1 MNTPKRERLQLD
13 VSDAVRK
20 RAKVVAAERD
30 LTLVQLVLQGLTK
43 VGDKQLTSLVEKE
56 LAEKT
61 KPGRPQK

>member
-1 MNTPKRERLQLD
+1 LRLD

-43 VGDKQLTSLVEKE
+43 VGDKQLTTLVEKE